1 MSKIF
6 ITGMSAQH
14 ASPNANTKNLSF
26 AGVINAVL
34 NSTDRHEI
42 TWASPSIYM
51 TKESLEK
58 YDLVLVGVSPVT
70 SVGANRVYGALNVIS
85 EMWGSGK
92 LKLFTDSPNKSQI
105 EVSLRATVSNSETI
119 TKPFFSSRKEY
130 SNLVS
135 DNELLG
141 RVMRGAELLFTEEW
155 PVTVV
160 ASLPWNKIEDIKLPK
175 NAKPNLNL
183 VNLDSHLI
191 LKDPVEYQ
199 RTDKWSVDTPT
210 SKWTKSIL
218 ASVSLPS
225 SPMKWNKGWD
235 DEQVFLQIGRS
246 IGAIISPEQKDG
258 TWWSYRYIQA
268 LNSNTPV
275 VTEWK
280 ESQSIGLEWAM
291 LASSI
296 DSLPQE
302 SRNLLAMAQRD
313 IYLSSIKDKKESLKN
328 LENIL
333 GVK

>member
-1 MSKIF
+1 MSNIF

-14 ASPNANTKNLSF
+14 ASPNANAKNLSF
-26 AGVINAVL
+26 AGAINAVL
-34 NSTDRHEI
+34 GSNSNHEV

-51 TKESLEK
+51 TKEALDK

-70 SVGANRVYGALNVIS
+70 SVGANRVYGALSVIS
-85 EMWGSGK
+85 EMWGSDK

-105 EVSLRATVSNSETI
+105 EVSLRATVNNPETI

-135 DNELLG
+135 DAESLS
-141 RVMRGAELLFTEEW
+141 RVARGAELLLNEEW
-155 PVTVV
+155 PVTIV
-160 ASLPWNKIEDIKLPK
+160 ASLPWNTVEELKLAK
-175 NAKPNLNL
+175 NAKANLSL

-191 LKDPVEYQ
+191 LEDSVDYI
-199 RTDKWSVDTPT
+199 RTDKWSVDAPT
-210 SKWTKSIL
+210 SKWAKSIL
-218 ASVSLPS
+218 ATVSLPS
-225 SPMKWNKGWD
+225 SPMKWSKGWD

-246 IGAIISPEQKDG
+246 IGAIISPDQKDG

-275 VTEWK
+275 ITEWK
-280 ESQSIGLEWAM
+280 ESQRIGVEWAV
-291 LASSI
+291 LASSV
-296 DSLPQE
+296 DGLPQAG
-302 SRNLLAMAQRD
+302 RNLLAMAQRD
-313 IYLSSIKDKKESLKN
+313 IYLLSIKNKKESLKN